1 MSTFYVTNEAQLKDQ
16 IFAQISRPLLAYL
29 SEKVV
34 KVMQKHLNESEISTR
49 TLQNCVS
56 YNIDALGIERV
67 IEIDYDLAQTF
78 AYPPQ
83 YEKNHMVEWG
93 KFTNSLGANAGSQSW
108 NGQWISFRLAEWL
121 EYGGNGSYGNQPIPK
136 SSWFTKTENE
146 VKANLNSWVR
156 EFLHNKRLI

>member
-34 KVMQKHLNESEISTR
+34 KIMQKHLNESEISTS
-49 TLQNCVS
+49 TLQKCVD
-56 YNIDALGIERV
+56 YTIDSTGIESV

-93 KFTNSLGANAGSQSW
+93 KFTNSLGSYAGSQKW
-108 NGQWISFRLAEWL
+108 NGEWVSFRLAEWL
-121 EYGGNGSYGNQPIPK
+121 EYGGNGVYGNQPIPK
-136 SSWFTKTENE
+136 SSWFSKTENE

-156 EFLHNKRLI
+156 EYLHSKRLI

>member
-1 MSTFYVTNEAQLKDQ
+1 MSTFYVTNDQ
-16 IFAQISRPLLAYL
+16 ELREKISAEISRPLLVFL
-29 SEKVV
+29 SQKVV
-34 KVMQKHLNESEISTR
+34 KVMQKHLDESEISTR
-49 TLQNCVS
+49 TLQDCVD
-56 YNIDALGIERV
+56 YIIDETGTEST

-93 KFTNSLGANAGSQSW
+93 KFTNSLGGNVGSQTW
-108 NGQWISFRLAEWL
+108 NGEWISFRLAEWL
-121 EYGGNGSYGNQPIPK
+121 EYGGNGIYGNQPIPK

-146 VKANLNSWVR
+146 VKANLNSWIR

>member
-1 MSTFYVTNEAQLKDQ
+1 MGTFYVTNEYQLRDQ
-16 IFAQISRPLLAYL
+16 IFTQISKPLLAFL

-34 KVMQKHLNESEISTR
+34 SIMQKHLDEAEISTK

-56 YNIDALGIERV
+56 YTIDTLGLESV

-93 KFTNSLGANAGSQSW
+93 KFTNSLGASTGSQKW
-108 NGQWISFRLAEWL
+108 NGEWVSFRLAEWL
-121 EYGGNGSYGNQPIPK
+121 EYGGNGVYGNQPIPK
-136 SSWFTKTENE
+136 SSWFTKTEND
-146 VKANLNSWVR
+146 VKANLSSWVR
-156 EFLHNKRLI
+156 EFLHSKRLI